1 LKLKSAGLAAG
12 LAFGALLLPAAFAA
26 AQARGGGDLQQTIH
40 EVASRAVPAIVQLEV
55 TEVFSLPA
63 EQEYRKAGLGSGV
76 IFAVEDGIAFVV
88 TNNHVL
94 GEAGEI
100 TVRLAGGE
108 SFAGAVQGRDRRRDL
123 AVVRFSA
130 PPDLPTLRLGG
141 SEAARVG
148 DWVLAVGSPLGLNS
162 SVTLGILS
170 AVGRRG
176 GPGGNI
182 SDFLQTDAVINP
194 GNSGGALLSL
204 NGQVIGINTWIAS
217 DSGSYEGYGFALP
230 SASVQRGVRELLA
243 KGRAADGWLGVSSID
258 PPPPMREELRLPNGR
273 GALVANY
280 YLGGPA
286 QRAGIQLGD
295 FLVQLDRRRVSE
307 AAGLIQAAA
316 DASPHAS
323 VRVRLLRRGQPEGL
337 TVVLGERPPE
347 QELAAENARLWPG
360 WIAAGTELVQVFRGT
375 PAARAGFRGN
385 DRIVAVNGKPLAGL
399 AGLFA
404 FLNQALPVYRL
415 TVERGESRLELD
427 LPGQIVNPVP

>member
-1 LKLKSAGLAAG
+1 
-12 LAFGALLLPAAFAA
+12 
-26 AQARGGGDLQQTIH
+26 
-40 EVASRAVPAIVQLEV
+40 
-55 TEVFSLPA
+55 
-63 EQEYRKAGLGSGV
+63 
-76 IFAVEDGIAFVV
+76 
-88 TNNHVL
+88 VL
-94 GEAGEI
+94 GEAEQI

-108 SFAGAVQGRDRRRDL
+108 AFAGTLQGRDRRRDL

-130 PPDLPTLRLGG
+130 PPDLPTVRLGG

-194 GNSGGALLSL
+194 GNSGGALLNL
-204 NGQVIGINTWIAS
+204 KGQVIGINTWIAS

-258 PPPPMREELRLPNGR
+258 PPPPMREELQLPNGR

-295 FLVQLDRRRVSE
+295 FLVQLDRRRITE
-307 AAGLIQAAA
+307 TAGLIQAAA
-316 DASPHAS
+316 DASPHAA
-323 VRVRLLRRGQPEGL
+323 VRLRLLRRGQLEGL

-347 QELAAENARLWPG
+347 QELAAENALLWPG

-375 PAARAGFRGN
+375 PAARAGFRRN
-385 DRIVAVNGKPLAGL
+385 DRIVEVNGKPLDGL

-427 LPGQIVNPVP
+427 LPGQIVNPGP